1 MCGNAAAGEVNTYTL
16 HDSERALIIE
26 ALRVFLVTMSM
37 VETVTNIV
45 TGDDELI
52 PLYQARMRLMIGGLV
67 AKLGNESMGRGIIS
81 GDAS

>member
-1 MCGNAAAGEVNTYTL
+1 MSNYTL

-26 ALRVFLVTMSM
+26 ALRVFLVTISM
-37 VETVTNIV
+37 VETVTNIM

-52 PLYQARMRLMIGGLV
+52 PLFQARTRVMVGGLV
-67 AKLGNESMGRGIIS
+67 AKLGDETLGRRIIS